1 MKLNNLKLT
10 DAQLANLRTFID
22 RSELKVSEVP
32 VLLDLVNAI
41 SLATPVEEEEVS
53 TKSEETV

>member
-10 DAQLANLRTFID
+10 DAQLANLRAFLD

-32 VLLDLVNAI
+32 LLLDLVNAI
-41 SLATPVEEEEVS
+41 SLATPVEEEEVV

>member
-41 SLATPVEEEEVS
+41 SLATPIEEEEVS
-53 TKSEETV
+53 SKLEETV